1 MSDYRKLVLDSL
13 DKAYDN
19 GYDLSSW
26 PANEV
31 VDDLMRYDDDLF
43 QKRILTLHKYQYRT
57 AIDAILSMT

>member
-31 VDDLMRYDDDLF
+31 VDDLMRYDDDLLVVS
-43 QKRILTLHKYQYRT
+43 KSECMVYVHEWINIT
-57 AIDAILSMT
+57 